1 MDDRQGGRGDES
13 LMQDIIA
20 QANQA
25 EPELVDDILK
35 QSSREK
41 ENLQREVL

>member
-1 MDDRQGGRGDES
+1 MDERQGGRDDES
-13 LMQDIIA
+13 LMQAIIA
-20 QANQA
+20 QVNQA
-25 EPELVDDILK
+25 EPELFDDILK